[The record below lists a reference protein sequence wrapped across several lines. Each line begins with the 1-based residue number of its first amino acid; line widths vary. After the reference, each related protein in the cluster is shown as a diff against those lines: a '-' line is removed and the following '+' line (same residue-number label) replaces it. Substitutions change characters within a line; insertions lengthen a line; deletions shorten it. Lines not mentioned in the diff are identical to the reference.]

1 MEKLALVSYRSK
13 RALAAD
19 DEGAIIANEDLIAM
33 ALVVRTKSA
42 RSEVMYVPD
51 WRSESMVLFDVKM
64 LRQLVR
70 ITPMMDTTYN
80 ELVQVDE
87 TCLDEDLDIVLEGPE
102 LQEEHQ
108 CLQILVDKFMGH
120 VRAII
125 GNTHL
130 SIHVFMSCIIDVF
143 FKLT

>member
-1 MEKLALVSYRSK
+1 MEKLALVSYKSK
-13 RALAAD
+13 RAVAAD
-19 DEGAIIANEDLIAM
+19 DEGAIM
-33 ALVVRTKSA
+33 ALVVRTKSS

-70 ITPMMDTTYN
+70 ITPMIDTTYN

-87 TCLDEDLDIVLEGPE
+87 TCLDEDLDSVPEGLE

-108 CLQILVDKFMGH
+108 CLQVLVDKFMEH

-143 FKLT
+143 LKLT

>member
-1 MEKLALVSYRSK
+1 MEKLALVSYKSK
-13 RALAAD
+13 RAVAAD
-19 DEGAIIANEDLIAM
+19 DKGAIM
-33 ALVVRTKSA
+33 ALVVRTKSS
-42 RSEVMYVPD
+42 RSEVTYVPD

-70 ITPMMDTTYN
+70 ITPMIDTTYN

-87 TCLDEDLDIVLEGPE
+87 TCLDEDLDSVPEGPE

-108 CLQILVDKFMGH
+108 CLQVLVDKFMGH

-143 FKLT
+143 LKLT